1 MFTRQLWAR
10 NQNFTSSPPSTS
22 PPSDRRKRR
31 APMPLNYHEKR
42 KARGMLADKQG
53 VNSIA
58 EELQCEAWEIQE
70 LADAKPKA
78 VRRPICTALLPCSA
92 RPLRAFGLAA

>member
-1 MFTRQLWAR
+1 MVREGAKDALEWALLHTTRR
-10 NQNFTSSPPSTS
+10 T
-22 PPSDRRKRR
+22 RKR

-70 LADAKPKA
+70 LADAKP
-78 VRRPICTALLPCSA
+78 
-92 RPLRAFGLAA
+92 

>member
-1 MFTRQLWAR
+1 
-10 NQNFTSSPPSTS
+10 
-22 PPSDRRKRR
+22 
-31 APMPLNYHEKR
+31 MPLTYQQRR

-58 EELQCEAWEIQE
+58 EELECEPWEVQA

-78 VRRPICTALLPCSA
+78 VRDSA
-92 RPLRAFGLAA
+92 SAFLRATAAAEL

>member
-1 MFTRQLWAR
+1 MQLQGELGKTLTGEAA
-10 NQNFTSSPPSTS
+10 TG
-22 PPSDRRKRR
+22 
-31 APMPLNYHEKR
+31 

-78 VRRPICTALLPCSA
+78 VRRPICTGLLPCLS

>member
-1 MFTRQLWAR
+1 MVREGAKFASVWAFAHLAGVGTR
-10 NQNFTSSPPSTS
+10 
-22 PPSDRRKRR
+22 KR
-31 APMPLNYHEKR
+31 APMSLNYHEKR

-78 VRRPICTALLPCSA
+78 VRRPICTGLLPCLS

>member
-1 MFTRQLWAR
+1 MVREGAKFALEWAHSRPRRRRTR
-10 NQNFTSSPPSTS
+10 
-22 PPSDRRKRR
+22 KR

-78 VRRPICTALLPCSA
+78 VRRPICTGLLPCLS

>member
-1 MFTRQLWAR
+1 MEWALLHLADCRTR
-10 NQNFTSSPPSTS
+10 
-22 PPSDRRKRR
+22 KR

-78 VRRPICTALLPCSA
+78 VRRPICTGLLPCLS

>member
-1 MFTRQLWAR
+1 MVREGAKDALEWALLHLADCRTR
-10 NQNFTSSPPSTS
+10 
-22 PPSDRRKRR
+22 KR

-78 VRRPICTALLPCSA
+78 VRRPICTGLLPCLS